1 MSTYP
6 IPELLQRWARGELT
20 AEQALG
26 HTLQHLLELS
36 QRVDELETALR
47 RLGHLPPADPD
58 A

>member
-6 IPELLQRWARGELT
+6 IPDLLQRWARGELT

-26 HTLQHLLELS
+26 HTLQHLRDLS
-36 QRVDELETALR
+36 ARVAELERQLR
-47 RLGHLPPADPD
+47 QPDHLPSAEPD